1 MSQTSIP
8 PSPTFTAD
16 SKPHRGGIHEPSPML
31 ESYLSEEPTVTA
43 RLLIAEKRD
52 VDKERLEAAK
62 NQISAFQKQMSEQS

>member
-8 PSPTFTAD
+8 PSPAFTTD
-16 SKPHRGGIHEPSPML
+16 NELHRGGIHEPSPML

-52 VDKERLEAAK
+52 VEKERLEAAK
-62 NQISAFQKQMSEQS
+62 NQISVFEKQMSTV